1 MHVQSYCFANLNL
14 FLFRDVRVAVA
25 VVDLFSLTV
34 TEKVWESQSTDAS
47 DDEPQIVIKL
57 PVSREKRPS
66 PVKKT
71 GAKKTHTDMK
81 SKEVKQSSL
90 TSFFK
95 KS

>member
-81 SKEVKQSSL
+81 SKEVKQSSS

>member
-14 FLFRDVRVAVA
+14 FLFTDVRVAVA
-25 VVDLFSLTV
+25 VVGSFFLTV
-34 TEKVWESQSTDAS
+34 TEKVWESQSTDTS
-47 DDEPQIVIKL
+47 DDEPQIIIKP